1 MKKTIIIRRV
11 VIDAPKEKVW
21 ASLADFGN
29 VQNLSPNVSKSYLTS
44 DQISGLGATR
54 HCDFTSMGA
63 QVEEKIIA

>member
-29 VQNLSPNVSKSYLTS
+29 VQNLSPNVSKSFLTS
-44 DQISGLGATR
+44 DQISGLGA
-54 HCDFTSMGA
+54 FL
-63 QVEEKIIA
+63 